1 VLVDTHCHLTDRRY
15 AGDLPAILTR
25 AKAAGVG
32 AVIAVASDLDD
43 AGRVRELLDAKLVS
57 AGSKRPLLFGTA
69 GVHPH
74 QSAAAP
80 DGLRQRL
87 LDALGADSR
96 VVAVGECGLDYH
108 YDFSPKDRQRKVFDL
123 QIEVAREA
131 RLPLVVHCR
140 EAEVD
145 MAGAVR
151 AAGSAG
157 VRGVLHCFLGDPTLL
172 ETALDAGWMI
182 SFTGIVTFPSF
193 QGDEAVRA
201 VPRDRYML
209 ETDGPYLAP
218 VPHRGKRNEPAL
230 VGAVRDRVAALRG
243 EDPARVEA
251 DALETARRF
260 FGLELRDLGP
270 EAGHPAGGPS

>member
-1 VLVDTHCHLTDRRY
+1 VLVDTHCHLTDGRY
-15 AGDLPAILTR
+15 ADDLPDTLKR
-25 AKAAGVG
+25 AKVGGVG

-43 AGRVRELLDAKLVS
+43 AARVRGLLHDGPGVP
-57 AGSKRPLLFGTA
+57 GSRPLLFGTA

-74 QSAAAP
+74 QSSAAP
-80 DGLRQRL
+80 EGLRERL
-87 LDALGADSR
+87 LDALRGDSR

-123 QIEVAREA
+123 QIDVAREA
-131 RLPLVVHCR
+131 GLPLVVHCR
-140 EAEVD
+140 EAEAD

-151 AAGSAG
+151 DAGSAG
-157 VRGVLHCFLGDPTLL
+157 VRGVLHCFPGDLNLL
-172 ETALDAGWMI
+172 ETALEAGWMV

-193 QGDEAVRA
+193 QGHEAVRT

-230 VGAVRDRVAALRG
+230 VGVVRDRVAEIRG
-243 EDPARVEA
+243 EASALVEA

-260 FGLELRDLGP
+260 FGLELGEADLHG
-270 EAGHPAGGPS
+270 EGRLGGPG

>member
-1 VLVDTHCHLTDRRY
+1 MLVDTHCHLTDRRY
-15 AGDLPAILTR
+15 AEDLPDILTR
-25 AKAAGVG
+25 AKAGGVG

-43 AGRVRELLDAKLVS
+43 SARVRELFEGGSAVASQPEVS
-57 AGSKRPLLFGTA
+57 QLSRPRLFGTA

-80 DGLRQRL
+80 EELRERL
-87 LDALGADSR
+87 LEAVRADSR

-131 RLPLVVHCR
+131 GLPLVVHCR
-140 EAEVD
+140 EAEAD
-145 MAGAVR
+145 MMEAVR

-157 VRGVLHCFLGDPTLL
+157 VRGVLHCFLGDLALL
-172 ETALDAGWMI
+172 ETALDARWMV
-182 SFTGIVTFPSF
+182 SFTGIVTFNSF
-193 QGDEAVRA
+193 EGSEAVRT

-218 VPHRGKRNEPAL
+218 VPHRGKRNEPAM
-230 VGAVRDRVAALRG
+230 VAMVRDRVAALRG
-243 EDPARVEA
+243 EDPAQVEN
-251 DALETARRF
+251 DALENARRF
-260 FGLELRDLGP
+260 FGLDLGT
-270 EAGHPAGGPS
+270 GQ